1 VRRIS
6 FETAKLAAEKGY
18 DEDCDSAYDIHGNII
33 YIDNYVLGIIP
44 EYCCPAPYQEELQE
58 WLREEKGIHIC
69 IDVPYVDK
77 EEDPYPGYYYQLYYT
92 SRGTALSCQRK
103 DNQRSSYEETLEI
116 ALTDALNKI

>member
-1 VRRIS
+1 MRRIS

-69 IDVPYVDK
+69 IDVHYVDK
-77 EEDPYPGYYYQLYYT
+77 EEGPYPGYFYQLYYT